1 MGNLTIVMYH
11 YVRPIANSDFPGI
24 KGLELQGFKRQ
35 LDFLEENY
43 SIVGTE
49 QVIDAVL
56 TSKRLPPDACWLTFD
71 DGYKDHFRYVLPELL
86 KRDLSGAFFP
96 PRVAIENNS
105 MLDVNSIH
113 HILSCANDI
122 KQLVNELNKSC
133 VSLGFSDDLLKSL
146 YNQFGVPNRW
156 DTADVIYFKRM
167 LQHALPLKMRN
178 SITESLFKKYVGV
191 TESEFSREL
200 YMDMEEVRQL
210 VTNGMYVGSHGSMHH
225 WLDKVSVE
233 EQRQDVKDSLE
244 FLDNVGAPTEGWVMC
259 YPWGAYN
266 TATLSLMREFNAAVG
281 VTTEVRMANISNDN
295 PLTLPRF
302 NTNDFPQ

>member
-24 KGLELQGFKRQ
+24 KGLEIQGFKRQ

-49 QVIDAVL
+49 QVLDAIL

-86 KRDLSGAFFP
+86 KRNLSGAFFP

-113 HILSCANDI
+113 HILSCASDI
-122 KQLVNELNKSC
+122 KKLINELNKSC
-133 VSLGFSDDLLKSL
+133 VSLGFSGDLLKLL
-146 YNQFGVPNRW
+146 YKQLGVPNRW

-167 LQHALPLKMRN
+167 LQHALPLKMRS
-178 SITESLFKKYVGV
+178 SITGSLFKKYVGV

-200 YMDMEEVRQL
+200 YMDIEEVRQL
-210 VTNGMYVGSHGSMHH
+210 VSNGMYVGSHGSMHH
-225 WLDKVSVE
+225 WL
-233 EQRQDVKDSLE
+233 
-244 FLDNVGAPTEGWVMC
+244 G
-259 YPWGAYN
+259 
-266 TATLSLMREFNAAVG
+266 
-281 VTTEVRMANISNDN
+281 
-295 PLTLPRF
+295 
-302 NTNDFPQ
+302 

>member
-56 TSKRLPPDACWLTFD
+56 ASKRLPSDACWLTFD

-200 YMDMEEVRQL
+200 YMDIEEVRQL
-210 VTNGMYVGSHGSMHH
+210 VTNGMYVGQS
-225 WLDKVSVE
+225 WIYA
-233 EQRQDVKDSLE
+233 SL
-244 FLDNVGAPTEGWVMC
+244 VG
-259 YPWGAYN
+259 
-266 TATLSLMREFNAAVG
+266 
-281 VTTEVRMANISNDN
+281 
-295 PLTLPRF
+295 
-302 NTNDFPQ
+302 

>member
-35 LDFLEENY
+35 LDFLRKY

-56 TSKRLPPDACWLTFD
+56 TSKRLPSDACWLTFD

-156 DTADVIYFKRM
+156 DTADVIF
-167 LQHALPLKMRN
+167 
-178 SITESLFKKYVGV
+178 
-191 TESEFSREL
+191 
-200 YMDMEEVRQL
+200 
-210 VTNGMYVGSHGSMHH
+210 
-225 WLDKVSVE
+225 
-233 EQRQDVKDSLE
+233 
-244 FLDNVGAPTEGWVMC
+244 
-259 YPWGAYN
+259 
-266 TATLSLMREFNAAVG
+266 
-281 VTTEVRMANISNDN
+281 
-295 PLTLPRF
+295 
-302 NTNDFPQ
+302 